1 MIPYQ
6 WILFDADDTLFHFDA
21 YLGLQ
26 RTLNSLGKTFEHQD
40 YDAYSLLNRGLWN
53 DYQNGD
59 ISIYDLQRLRFA
71 PWSQKLQIS
80 ADHFSQLFQET
91 MNDICEPLDGAVSLL
106 TALHGKFK
114 LGIITNGFTEQ
125 QQIRLGRTGLM
136 NLFEML
142 VVSEYVG
149 VAKPHPK
156 IFEHALT
163 FMGETAREH
172 VLMVG
177 DNPDSDIKGGLNVGL
192 HTCWLNVHNKPMPQ
206 GIVPHYEVATL
217 QQLEQLLG
225 QDQV

>member
-26 RTLNSLGKTFEHQD
+26 RTLVRLGKTFEQQD
-40 YDAYSLLNRGLWN
+40 YEAYSLLNRGLWN

-59 ISIYDLQRLRFA
+59 ISLHDLQGLRFK
-71 PWSQKLQIS
+71 PWAEKLQVCS
-80 ADHFSQLFQET
+80 NHFSQLFQEA
-91 MNDICEPLDGAVSLL
+91 MNDICEPLEGAVNLL
-106 TALHGKFK
+106 SALQGKFK

-125 QQIRLGRTGLM
+125 QRIRLGRTGLM
-136 NLFEML
+136 EHFELL
-142 VVSEYVG
+142 VVSEHVG

-156 IFEHALT
+156 IFEHALEL
-163 FMGETAREH
+163 MGETTREQ

-192 HTCWLNVHNKPMPQ
+192 HTCWLNVHKKPRPQ
-206 GIVPHYEVATL
+206 GIVPHYEVASL
-217 QQLEQLLG
+217 QQLEQLLT
-225 QDQV
+225 